1 MNQSNDNYIFD
12 ENLGREA
19 YSFTLGLKE
28 FLFLSLIFFFGFCG
42 FSVCIDKI
50 YAQKPDKSIKD
61 ITIHDIE
68 ITSLNTDS
76 DSDLLDCL
84 VFY

>member
-1 MNQSNDNYIFD
+1 MNQSKDQYIFD
-12 ENLGREA
+12 EDLGREA

-61 ITIHDIE
+61 ITIHEIE
-68 ITSLNTDS
+68 ISTLNDGTETEF
-76 DSDLLDCL
+76 LDCL
-84 VFY
+84 VVY